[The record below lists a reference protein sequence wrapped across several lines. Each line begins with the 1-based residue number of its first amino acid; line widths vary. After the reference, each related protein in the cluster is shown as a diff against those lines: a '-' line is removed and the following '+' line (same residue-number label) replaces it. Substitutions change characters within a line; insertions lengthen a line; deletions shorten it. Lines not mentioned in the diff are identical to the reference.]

1 MLAKWLLRNPKVFI
15 LDEPTRGIDV
25 GAKFEIYKII
35 DTLVAG
41 GAGVLM
47 ISSEMEEL
55 MGLCDRILV
64 MNHGEIQA
72 EYQRGEFDSG
82 RILEAAMKRRT
93 PAVVEK
99 VA

>member
-1 MLAKWLLRNPKVFI
+1 
-15 LDEPTRGIDV
+15 
-25 GAKFEIYKII
+25 
-35 DTLVAG
+35 
-41 GAGVLM
+41 
-47 ISSEMEEL
+47 MEEL

-72 EYQRGEFDSG
+72 EFSRGEFDSG

-93 PAVVEK
+93 PSVTAAAIAEK